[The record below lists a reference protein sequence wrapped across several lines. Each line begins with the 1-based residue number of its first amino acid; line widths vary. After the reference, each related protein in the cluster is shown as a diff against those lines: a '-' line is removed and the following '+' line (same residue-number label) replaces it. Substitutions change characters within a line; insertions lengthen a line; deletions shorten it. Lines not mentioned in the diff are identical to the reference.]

1 MAQIR
6 PLDFVVT
13 KYTQVTPGRTEQYRA
28 GVQAPRRPW
37 QAQATAAGPTY
48 RTAVT
53 SAAAAGRYEQG
64 VARAGDAK
72 WSRGAVTKGPDRFA
86 TGVSAAGPDYQAGFA
101 PYHQVIQAT
110 ALPAKG
116 PRGTEANIERV
127 RVMARALNQRRVGA
141 AGR

>member
-6 PLDFVVT
+6 PLDFVVN

-28 GVQAPRRPW
+28 GVSAPRRPW
-37 QAQATAAGPTY
+37 AAQ
-48 RTAVT
+48 
-53 SAAAAGRYEQG
+53 AAAAGPSYRQAVTAAAGAGRYEAG

-72 WSRGAVTKGPDRFA
+72 WSRGAVGKGPDRFA
-86 TGVSAAGPDYQAGFA
+86 TGVSAAGPDFQAGFA

-110 ALPAKG
+110 ALPPKG
-116 PRGTEANIERV
+116 PRGQAANIERV
-127 RVMARALNQRRVGA
+127 RVMSSALHQRRTGA